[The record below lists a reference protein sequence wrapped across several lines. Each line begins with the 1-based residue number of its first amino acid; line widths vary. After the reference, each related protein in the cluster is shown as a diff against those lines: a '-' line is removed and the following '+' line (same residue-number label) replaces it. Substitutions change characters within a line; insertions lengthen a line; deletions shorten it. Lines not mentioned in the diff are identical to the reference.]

1 MYSLLKKC
9 DVDSREKESEM
20 SNNFVSN
27 SEGVGIPHL
36 KNPYIISGNKKNIS
50 KEYKTQLRTKG
61 NHLISWL

>member
-20 SNNFVSN
+20 SNSFASS

-36 KNPYIISGNKKNIS
+36 KNPCSISDNKKNIS
-50 KEYKTQLRTKG
+50 KEYKPQLRTKG